1 MKKNIIYILSTFL
14 LGLNLFLCIGVLAND
29 QEMTDHKIIP
39 ENINNSWSGK
49 YRQAT
54 GVHELVIDQYESDAI
69 AVEIVKV
76 RDPKSHPTANFLA
89 TIKDNMA
96 FMTLLR
102 KEPDCRVEL
111 KRTKKGIIISNFCGG
126 SGADAGLYI
135 KINNNSKN
143 KEF

>member
-1 MKKNIIYILSTFL
+1 MKKNIIYILSIFL
-14 LGLNLFLCIGVLAND
+14 LGLNFFLCIGALENNQRV
-29 QEMTDHKIIP
+29 TDHKTISQ
-39 ENINNSWSGK
+39 NINNSWSGK

-54 GVHELVIDQYESDAI
+54 GVHELVIDQYESNAI

-96 FMTLLR
+96 FMALFR
-102 KEPDCRVEL
+102 EEPDCRVEL

-126 SGADAGLYI
+126 SGTDEGLYI